1 MIVDKN
7 NIEKHKELEK
17 KLLNKKY
24 DYIIIGSG
32 PAGVTLYKSL
42 LKKKNIK
49 ILIIEKGNLNKIF
62 FETVNY
68 KNLPINKKSRA
79 FSVGGSSNLWS
90 NVSSYFEKFEMTS
103 RQSKKK

>member
-49 ILIIEKGNLNKIF
+49 ILILEKGN
-62 FETVNY
+62 
-68 KNLPINKKSRA
+68 
-79 FSVGGSSNLWS
+79 
-90 NVSSYFEKFEMTS
+90 
-103 RQSKKK
+103 